1 MHFLFLS
8 FFFFKNLPLIILAFW
23 SVNRDWSHVCFC
35 RYSLC
40 WERNKVRSHFFTSS
54 ITPLCPGRG
63 GGASAWHPVSLQ
75 MHVNALFDS
84 ARPAQLFC
92 EVLHLYINIIF
103 YYPLLKLEEWAPSMP
118 WWMQQSMLSC
128 TPTTHSLLQGLAS
141 TNTCGGRSTWPQSSL
156 YVVLYFPQQKI
167 QINGI
172 SDFCLQLNC
181 FTKTNVWEGWLFF
194 RRSSFWSP
202 FTSANTTSWKS
213 VTIKSPFGST
223 WSGCMGSYS
232 FSCSPTFGCR
242 PT

>member
-1 MHFLFLS
+1 MYFILFLIECQISDITALFLSTDGSGGLAVLFFQIHWASWHSRCIFFLFL
-8 FFFFKNLPLIILAFW
+8 FFFNLALIILAFW

-63 GGASAWHPVSLQ
+63 GGASPWHPVSLQ

-92 EVLHLYINIIF
+92 EMLHLYINIIF

-156 YVVLYFPQQKI
+156 YV
-167 QINGI
+167 
-172 SDFCLQLNC
+172 D
-181 FTKTNVWEGWLFF
+181 LFLCIF
-194 RRSSFWSP
+194 HSNKF
-202 FTSANTTSWKS
+202 K
-213 VTIKSPFGST
+213 
-223 WSGCMGSYS
+223 
-232 FSCSPTFGCR
+232 
-242 PT
+242 